1 MDETLV
7 SATEAPHQ
15 SYRDRLALELRELK
29 ERSDKLETFLETSS
43 TFHQLGTVEQ
53 EDLREQYV
61 LMRQYQNILERRLAR
76 ILNKN

>member
-1 MDETLV
+1 MDE
-7 SATEAPHQ
+7 APQ
-15 SYRDRLALELRELK
+15 SSYRDRLRIELDELK
-29 ERSDKLETFLETSS
+29 ERADKLEIFLGTSS

-61 LMRQYQNILERRLAR
+61 LMRQYQSILERRLAR

>member
-1 MDETLV
+1 MPYMEQ
-7 SATEAPHQ
+7 EQAPQ
-15 SYRDRLALELRELK
+15 SSYRDRLRIELDELN
-29 ERSDKLETFLETSS
+29 ERADKLEVFLETSS

-61 LMRQYQNILERRLAR
+61 LMRQYQSILERRLAR

>member
-1 MDETLV
+1 MEQ
-7 SATEAPHQ
+7 APQ
-15 SYRDRLALELRELK
+15 SSYKDRLRIELDELK
-29 ERSDKLETFLETSS
+29 ERADKLDVFLTTSS

-61 LMRQYQNILERRLAR
+61 LMRQYQSILERRLAR

>member
-1 MDETLV
+1 MDKMLV
-7 SATEAPHQ
+7 SGTEALEQ
-15 SYRDRLALELRELK
+15 SYRDRLNIELSQLK
-29 ERSDKLETFLETSS
+29 ERADKLEVFLETSS

-61 LMRQYQNILERRLAR
+61 LMRQYQNILERRLVR

>member
-1 MDETLV
+1 MPYMEQ
-7 SATEAPHQ
+7 EQAPQ
-15 SYRDRLALELRELK
+15 SSYRDRLRIELDELK
-29 ERSDKLETFLETSS
+29 ERADKLEVFLETSS

-61 LMRQYQNILERRLAR
+61 LMCQYQSILERRLAR

>member
-1 MDETLV
+1 MDEEF
-7 SATEAPHQ
+7 EAIEQ
-15 SYRDRLALELRELK
+15 TYAGRLRIELK
-29 ERSDKLETFLETSS
+29 GLKDRTDKLEAFLETSS
-43 TFHQLGTVEQ
+43 TFYQLGTVEQ